1 MKTFMKPQNLNELL
15 KYIDEQKEN
24 YVFIAGGTDVVSAI
38 KKGLEKREHFIDLS
52 CLKSSLSY
60 IKNEKN
66 SVIIGGMTTFNQIQ
80 ESAIIKEFIPDL
92 IYAAKTIGGYTIQ
105 NMATIAGNIAKA
117 SPAADSI
124 PVLLVYNAIIRVQSA
139 KEIRQIPITE
149 FYKSYKKFDLSQN
162 EIIIAIEIPKVAI
175 KKHSYAEVGARDAVF
190 ISKVSFAY
198 LLTDKGISL
207 AAGSVYQYPTRLKEV
222 EKNFFIENLTK
233 QQFESFLNCDITP
246 MNDIR
251 STGKYRF
258 KVLLN
263 LVYDLYKRINTIVA
277 QMK

>member
-105 NMATIAGNIAKA
+105 NMATIAGNIANA

-124 PVLLVYNAIIRVQSA
+124 PVLLVYNAIIHVQSA

>member
-1 MKTFMKPQNLNELL
+1 MKTFMKPQNLDELL
-15 KYIDEQKEN
+15 KYIDEQREN

-52 CLKSSLSY
+52 CLKRSLSY

-66 SVIIGGMTTFNQIQ
+66 SVIIGAMTTFNQIQ
-80 ESAIIKEFIPDL
+80 ESAVVKEFIPDL
-92 IYAAKTIGGYTIQ
+92 IYASKTIGGYTIQ
-105 NMATIAGNIAKA
+105 NMATIAGNIANA
-117 SPAADSI
+117 SPAADSL
-124 PVLLVYNAIIRVQSA
+124 PVLLVHNAIIHVQSA
-139 KEIRQIPITE
+139 KEIRQIPLTE
-149 FYKSYKKFDLSQN
+149 FYKSYKKYDLLQN

-175 KKHSYAEVGARDAVF
+175 KKHAFAEVGTRDAVF

-198 LLTDKGISL
+198 LLTEAGISL
-207 AAGSVYQYPTRLKEV
+207 AAGSVYQYPARLKEV

-263 LVYDLYKRINTIVA
+263 LVYDLYKRIR
-277 QMK
+277 